1 MGVTLPRSVGF
12 TAVARDDA
20 RVLILG
26 TLPGE
31 KSLERGQYYANSR
44 NIFWRIIEELFGIS
58 DDLLYEDR
66 LARLQE
72 IRIAVWD
79 VCRSADR
86 SGSLDSKL
94 VAGEPN
100 DFNSL
105 LRSHSRI
112 ELICFNGSKAQKL
125 YQQYVLPE
133 LAQQFATIRY
143 ELLPSTS
150 PAHAAMPYDEKL
162 SRWRS
167 ALGLV
172 LNSFF
177 VSTTS

>member
-1 MGVTLPRSVGF
+1 MGVIPARSVGF
-12 TAVARDDA
+12 SAVAREDA

-31 KSLERGQYYANSR
+31 KSLESGQYYANSR
-44 NIFWRIIEELFGIS
+44 NGFWRIIEELFGIS
-58 DDLLYEDR
+58 HDLPYEDR

-72 IRIAVWD
+72 IRIAIWD
-79 VCRSADR
+79 VCRSAHR

-94 VAGEPN
+94 LAGEPN
-100 DFNSL
+100 DFNSVL
-105 LRSHSRI
+105 SSHPRI

-125 YQQYVLPE
+125 YERYVIPE
-133 LAQQFATIRY
+133 LAQRFASIRC

-150 PAHAAMPYDEKL
+150 PAHAAMPHAEKL

-177 VSTTS
+177 VSKTS

>member
-1 MGVTLPRSVGF
+1 MGVTPARSVGF
-12 TAVARDDA
+12 SAVARGDA

-31 KSLERGQYYANSR
+31 KSLESGQYYSNSR
-44 NIFWRIIEELFGIS
+44 NRFWHIIEDLFGIS
-58 DDLLYEDR
+58 HDLPYEER

-72 IRIAVWD
+72 IGIAIWD
-79 VCRSADR
+79 VCQSAHR

-94 VAGEPN
+94 MEGEPN
-100 DFNSL
+100 DFNTL
-105 LRSHSRI
+105 LSSHPHI
-112 ELICFNGSKAQKL
+112 ELICFNGGKAQAL
-125 YQQYVLPE
+125 YKQCVLPK
-133 LAQQFATIRY
+133 LSQTFPILQY

-167 ALGLV
+167 ALAPA

-177 VSTTS
+177 VPITS

>member
-12 TAVARDDA
+12 SAVAREDA

-31 KSLERGQYYANSR
+31 KSLECGQYYANSR
-44 NIFWRIIEELFGIS
+44 NRFWRIVEELFGIS
-58 DDLLYEDR
+58 HDLLYEER

-72 IRIAVWD
+72 IGIAIWD
-79 VCRSADR
+79 VCRSAHR

-94 VAGEPN
+94 LAGEPN
-100 DFNSL
+100 AFNSL
-105 LRSHSRI
+105 LSSHPRI
-112 ELICFNGSKAQKL
+112 ELICFNGNKAQKL
-125 YQQYVLPE
+125 YKQYVLPE
-133 LAQQFATIRY
+133 LSHNFASIRY

-167 ALGLV
+167 TLGLV

-177 VSTTS
+177 VPSTS